1 VTEDSRSPDQLSG
14 EALDEDTPADA
25 AAVETEENTPQA
37 QQPDDTTDWK
47 QRYESLRPAF
57 DRGQQRNREL
67 ENALIRQAADQ
78 QRQASAADPL
88 SERERILAQREAQ
101 LQWEREWAEIE
112 RRYPPEVVEAYR
124 AASRNWQ
131 LDPSPLGAINGFI
144 AGADTLLE
152 RRLPA
157 SQPQTP
163 PAASRKEAARPRV
176 DTSRSE
182 PDSAAIEKQIA
193 GAQATHDLKGGVMA
207 LLRRGPNTSAPKG

>member
-1 VTEDSRSPDQLSG
+1 VTEDSRSPDQFDD
-14 EALDEDTPADA
+14 EAPDGDTPDDD
-25 AAVETEENTPQA
+25 AAVETENTPQA

-67 ENALIRQAADQ
+67 EDQLIRQAAAQ
-78 QRQASAADPL
+78 QRQASAADPIG
-88 SERERILAQREAQ
+88 ERERILAQREAQ

-112 RRYPPEVVEAYR
+112 RRYPPEVVEGYR

-157 SQPQTP
+157 AQQQAP
-163 PAASRKEAARPRV
+163 PAQTRREAAKPRV

-182 PDSAAIEKQIA
+182 PDLAAIDKQIA
-193 GAQATHDLKGGVMA
+193 GAQARHDLKGGVLAM
-207 LLRRGPNTSAPKG
+207 LRRGPTQPPSRE